1 MMRDLKMQMEEQRA
15 KKAAALQA
23 KKDEEAREEERLQRE
38 RDELQ
43 RKFAQEADSKKK
55 KFDEIRKFAGTIDTP
70 FNGQFVCQN

>member
-55 KFDEIRKFAGTIDTP
+55 KFDEIREANAMIMQGKVVNTP
-70 FNGQFVCQN
+70 PQT

>member
-55 KFDEIRKFAGTIDTP
+55 KFDEIIEANAMIMQWKVVNTP
-70 FNGQFVCQN
+70 PQT